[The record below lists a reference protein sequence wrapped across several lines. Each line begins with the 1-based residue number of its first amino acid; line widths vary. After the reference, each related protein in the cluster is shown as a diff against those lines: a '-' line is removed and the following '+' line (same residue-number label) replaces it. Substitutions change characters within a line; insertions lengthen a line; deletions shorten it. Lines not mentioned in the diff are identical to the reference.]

1 MEPLTQWFRKEHE
14 PRLKPGQ
21 QFADLT
27 QHGTCYQWVKW
38 LGEQVSGVADRMEDE
53 QQQAGVKTERL
64 LATTE
69 ELEKAPQIWSLEE
82 ELKRAK
88 EYAVIMANMGQQS
101 VVTATD

>member
-1 MEPLTQWFRKEHE
+1 M
-14 PRLKPGQ
+14 
-21 QFADLT
+21 
-27 QHGTCYQWVKW
+27 
-38 LGEQVSGVADRMEDE
+38 
-53 QQQAGVKTERL
+53 